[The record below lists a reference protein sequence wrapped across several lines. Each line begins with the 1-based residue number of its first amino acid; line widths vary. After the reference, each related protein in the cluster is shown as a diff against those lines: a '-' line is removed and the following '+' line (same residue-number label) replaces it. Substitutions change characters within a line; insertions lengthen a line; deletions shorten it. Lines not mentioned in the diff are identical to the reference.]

1 MTSIGG
7 TPVITS
13 STDRAV
19 SQRERNRIRCL
30 MENDPDVGYEHR
42 SVPTPV
48 PPRILVT
55 LQPDRPSPGS
65 NRLVPRQP

>member
-13 STDRAV
+13 GTDRAV
-19 SQRERNRIRCL
+19 SEKEGEQIRRL
-30 MENDPDVGYEHR
+30 MANDPAVGNERR

-55 LQPDRPSPGS
+55 PQPDRSSPGS
-65 NRLVPRQP
+65 NRLPPRQP